1 MDVPWS
7 PLDRLVISSSMPG
20 VTANA
25 TYSKELK
32 VVEASS
38 KLTQLGGAAG
48 AIAALMLLAAL
59 YAVRSRMPS
68 AFRYADRSHN

>member
-1 MDVPWS
+1 
-7 PLDRLVISSSMPG
+7 MPG

-25 TYSKELK
+25 TYLTELK

-48 AIAALMLLAAL
+48 AGG
-59 YAVRSRMPS
+59 VG
-68 AFRYADRSHN
+68 

>member
-7 PLDRLVISSSMPG
+7 PLDQLVISSSMPG

-38 KLTQLGGAAG
+38 KLTQLGGAVG

-59 YAVRSRMPS
+59 YAVPS
-68 AFRYADRSHN
+68 AFRCADRSHN